1 MGKGTNA
8 AQLRWEA
15 IVRSWEAAM
24 AKPCMRRWRSLAEMI
39 EHAARLDDGVGLHD
53 LAIEARRMAHAQQT

>member
-1 MGKGTNA
+1 MGKGNNA

-15 IVRSWEAAM
+15 IVRSWEAAV

-39 EHAARLDDGVGLHD
+39 THAADLDDDPGLRD
-53 LAIEARRMAHAQQT
+53 LAAEAWRKVR